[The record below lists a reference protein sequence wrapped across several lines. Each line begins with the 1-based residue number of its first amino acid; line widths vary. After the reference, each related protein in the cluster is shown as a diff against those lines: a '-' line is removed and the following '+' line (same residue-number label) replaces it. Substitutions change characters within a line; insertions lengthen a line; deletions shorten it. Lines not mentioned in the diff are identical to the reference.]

1 MSNKQCIHHF
11 ISDVPFLVD
20 LITEIDDAMKETSP
34 VFSGFYLFNPEYL
47 DKSKQDRKDLSQT
60 LINHYDHVKSDS
72 FEGRKIRAV
81 HVINPIYAA
90 SKVEDFM
97 EAIEREKTNGSC
109 CLQIPGGRWL
119 LKAVYKC
126 GDIV

>member
-1 MSNKQCIHHF
+1 MSNTRNLRFQDDNNLSNKQCIHHF

-97 EAIEREKTNGSC
+97 EAI
-109 CLQIPGGRWL
+109 
-119 LKAVYKC
+119 
-126 GDIV
+126 D